1 MDSISIEK
9 LLQDYN
15 NLLITHK
22 DEVELIKKLNEL
34 YKGIE
39 TKLDTL
45 QKEYEDLLG
54 IVIDKE
60 SEG

>member
-1 MDSISIEK
+1 MDNISIEK

-22 DEVELIKKLNEL
+22 DEVELINKLNRL
-34 YKGIE
+34 YKEIE
-39 TKLDTL
+39 TKLDIL
-45 QKEYEDLLG
+45 QREYEDLLS
-54 IVIDKE
+54 IVINKE